1 MAESHVIS
9 ALAAK
14 HSELQGKIKSYQ
26 EAVKEARDEI
36 LTISKSIKIFDP
48 NYDLRKIAPKKTR
61 ERYFKHKEL
70 TRLVIEHIKNND
82 NANINELA
90 EYVIRVKALPQKLHK
105 LIYDGIY
112 TVLERLVRQGVIKY
126 RITNDAK

>member
-36 LTISKSIKIFDP
+36 STISKSIKIFDP
-48 NYDLRKIAPKKTR
+48 NYDLKK
-61 ERYFKHKEL
+61 
-70 TRLVIEHIKNND
+70 
-82 NANINELA
+82 
-90 EYVIRVKALPQKLHK
+90 
-105 LIYDGIY
+105 
-112 TVLERLVRQGVIKY
+112 
-126 RITNDAK
+126 